1 MMEDPIEGEVEA
13 LRDLPQV
20 LERQIAGTELIIEEN
35 AGDYTVRQRL
45 DALGRR
51 VVEGP

>member
-1 MMEDPIEGEVEA
+1 MMEDPVQGEVEA

-35 AGDYTVRQRL
+35 AGDNAVRQRL
-45 DALGRR
+45 DALGRGI
-51 VVEGP
+51 VEGP

>member
-1 MMEDPIEGEVEA
+1 MMEDPVQGEVEA

-35 AGDYTVRQRL
+35 AGDDAVRQRL
-45 DALGRR
+45 DALGRGF
-51 VVEGP
+51 VEGP

>member
-1 MMEDPIEGEVEA
+1 MMKDPVEDEVEA

-20 LERQIAGTELIIEEN
+20 LERQIAHAELIVEEN
-35 AGDYTVRQRL
+35 AGDDAVRQRL

-51 VVEGP
+51 VIEGP